1 MNNIFCIFRAF
12 FRRSVEKQRTY
23 HCQEQMRCVID
34 ISTRRNCQFCRF
46 QKCLESGMRTNW
58 VLSEDEKR
66 ERLLKKRINA
76 AKRAKDR
83 QMGKSNGN
91 Y

>member
-1 MNNIFCIFRAF
+1 
-12 FRRSVEKQRTY
+12 
-23 HCQEQMRCVID
+23 
-34 ISTRRNCQFCRF
+34 
-46 QKCLESGMRTNW
+46 MRTNW

-76 AKRAKDR
+76 AKREKDR

-91 Y
+91 FKVYMYKNGIFHPSQ

>member
-1 MNNIFCIFRAF
+1 
-12 FRRSVEKQRTY
+12 
-23 HCQEQMRCVID
+23 
-34 ISTRRNCQFCRF
+34 
-46 QKCLESGMRTNW
+46 MRTNW

-83 QMGKSNGN
+83 QMGKLNEYGN
-91 Y
+91 YI